1 SDSRMGLS
9 ILPIAAL
16 LTGTLFTVGIAV
28 LFVVV
33 VAVRKRRCQG
43 GRNTCDDK
51 DKHLGMDVTV
61 TAPLETGPGHQRLVV
76 AYTLKQ
82 GIEKQPDILSAQKNA
97 TGSATS
103 SPLGN
108 RPSGIFIDTNTS
120 NGGVGSKASNYT
132 NTNGGVV
139 GGGVGGT
146 GNNSTTGNYDSPTLN
161 YNDNAT
167 DPLQQQLN
175 SPPSQ
180 SSTLK
185 LGQDTRKHY
194 QTPPLLYDALNRH
207 DISRYDPLPLSMNY
221 GGSNSTLSSGGS
233 GGNNSLTN
241 NATAQSSLMQNN
253 LSNGNYTNHHHT
265 LPHSSAVLQQHQQ
278 QHSSTGGHHTL
289 GAEKLSITD
298 YLTAST
304 LIDYNL
310 SKSTAGM
317 LTNAIVG
324 GGSAGSNQ
332 SSTASASSATTM
344 GHMTLPKG
352 LGLGTVM
359 GVTNSPNAMPTSST
373 LTPSTS
379 ANLSI
384 TQKTAANR
392 NHIITDTLPGPES
405 CV

>member
-1 SDSRMGLS
+1 M
-9 ILPIAAL
+9 
-16 LTGTLFTVGIAV
+16 
-28 LFVVV
+28 
-33 VAVRKRRCQG
+33 
-43 GRNTCDDK
+43 
-51 DKHLGMDVTV
+51 
-61 TAPLETGPGHQRLVV
+61 
-76 AYTLKQ
+76 
-82 GIEKQPDILSAQKNA
+82 
-97 TGSATS
+97 
-103 SPLGN
+103 
-108 RPSGIFIDTNTS
+108 
-120 NGGVGSKASNYT
+120 
-132 NTNGGVV
+132 
-139 GGGVGGT
+139 
-146 GNNSTTGNYDSPTLN
+146 N

-185 LGQDTRKHY
+185 LGQDSRKHY

-233 GGNNSLTN
+233 GGNASLTN
-241 NATAQSSLMQNN
+241 NATAQSSLMQSN
-253 LSNGNYTNHHHT
+253 LSNGNYTNHHT
-265 LPHSSAVLQQHQQ
+265 LPHTSTVIQQHQQ
-278 QHSSTGGHHTL
+278 HPSAGHHTL
-289 GAEKLSITD
+289 GAEKLSIAD

-310 SKSTAGM
+310 SKSAAGI

-324 GGSAGSNQ
+324 GGVSNQ
-332 SSTASASSATTM
+332 SSTTSTSSANTM

-359 GVTNSPNAMPTSST
+359 GATNNPAAMSTST
-373 LTPSTS
+373 LTPSAS